1 MRALSYGALLLAL
14 AVCTSACDRAAD
26 DGKAASAQ
34 TGPAGSSSASTND
47 AAPVGSSARP
57 RDAAEVLARHVKA
70 VGGADRWNTA
80 PARTVRAKLEL
91 VPGPDA
97 PAGATPVT
105 GTTEMVRVA
114 PNRFLNTIQL
124 DALGQ
129 PLRQGYDGQRGWM
142 VVPRTGMRD
151 LTEKEV
157 AETLRQG
164 RFNWALDIG
173 EGYGTPELKGEFTFD
188 GAPCWQVRM
197 VGADGAVANA
207 FFDQATGLCRG
218 IASTMIGPAAGAGGT
233 MQVVRTFKDYRD
245 YDGIRL
251 PSRVE
256 VSLGANTQVET
267 ILEVSEAPVDSS
279 LFAKPTGDPR

>member
-1 MRALSYGALLLAL
+1 MTG
-14 AVCTSACDRAAD
+14 TSA
-26 DGKAASAQ
+26 
-34 TGPAGSSSASTND
+34 
-47 AAPVGSSARP
+47 
-57 RDAAEVLARHVKA
+57 
-70 VGGADRWNTA
+70 
-80 PARTVRAKLEL
+80 
-91 VPGPDA
+91 
-97 PAGATPVT
+97 
-105 GTTEMVRVA
+105 MVRMA
-114 PNRFLNTIQL
+114 PNLFLNTIQL
-124 DALGQ
+124 DAMGQ
-129 PLRQGYDGQRGWM
+129 PLKQGYDGQRGWM
-142 VVPRTGMRD
+142 MVPQAGTRD

-164 RFNWALDIG
+164 RFNWALDVG

-245 YDGIRL
+245 YGGIKL

-267 ILEVSEAPVDSS
+267 ILEVSEEPVDPGM
-279 LFAKPTGDPR
+279 FAKPAGGTR